1 MYEKLLSEKFS
12 EVSKVA
18 QLVQALVTEARQPE
32 LHLSDP
38 CKEGREEEDNKSHNL
53 FSDSAC
59 TLWYVGSYSHIP
71 KAS

>member
-38 CKEGREEEDNKSHNL
+38 CKEGREEGDKK
-53 FSDSAC
+53 
-59 TLWYVGSYSHIP
+59 IP
-71 KAS
+71 QSVL